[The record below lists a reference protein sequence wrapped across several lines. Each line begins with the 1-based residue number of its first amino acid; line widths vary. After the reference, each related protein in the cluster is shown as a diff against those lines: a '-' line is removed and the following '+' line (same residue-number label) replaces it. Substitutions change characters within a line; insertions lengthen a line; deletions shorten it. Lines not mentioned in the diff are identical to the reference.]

1 MGRGRVEMK
10 LIENKIN
17 RQVTFSKGR
26 NGLMKNAYELS
37 VLCDV
42 EVALIVFSSC
52 GKLYEFGSVG
62 VERTIERYHRCYIRS
77 LSNNRPEEFTQACNW
92 CQEVTKLKSQYE
104 SLVRTNRIINK
115 NLGKMSLKEL
125 QGLERQLE
133 AALTATRKR
142 KDVYIHYLNRS
153 YLARRTWISGEAR
166 WRSGCTVPLVKRS
179 GGGSDLV
186 LWRALLLPLLPLF
199 DFLGKGEMVRL
210 AEGVRVPQTVELRC
224 FFRPFCWS
232 QARPFLGRFGL
243 LQVLCSRGVCEK
255 ASSWVCQP
263 QQPFSGGGACGVN
276 MTVDWCRAVLVRSAL
291 TSGGVV
297 GSASLV

>member
-1 MGRGRVEMK
+1 
-10 LIENKIN
+10 
-17 RQVTFSKGR
+17 
-26 NGLMKNAYELS
+26 
-37 VLCDV
+37 
-42 EVALIVFSSC
+42 
-52 GKLYEFGSVG
+52 
-62 VERTIERYHRCYIRS
+62 
-77 LSNNRPEEFTQACNW
+77 
-92 CQEVTKLKSQYE
+92 
-104 SLVRTNRIINK
+104 
-115 NLGKMSLKEL
+115 
-125 QGLERQLE
+125 
-133 AALTATRKR
+133 
-142 KDVYIHYLNRS
+142 
-153 YLARRTWISGEAR
+153 
-166 WRSGCTVPLVKRS
+166 
-179 GGGSDLV
+179 
-186 LWRALLLPLLPLF
+186 
-199 DFLGKGEMVRL
+199 MVRL

>member
-1 MGRGRVEMK
+1 M
-10 LIENKIN
+10 
-17 RQVTFSKGR
+17 
-26 NGLMKNAYELS
+26 
-37 VLCDV
+37 
-42 EVALIVFSSC
+42 
-52 GKLYEFGSVG
+52 
-62 VERTIERYHRCYIRS
+62 
-77 LSNNRPEEFTQACNW
+77 
-92 CQEVTKLKSQYE
+92 
-104 SLVRTNRIINK
+104 
-115 NLGKMSLKEL
+115 
-125 QGLERQLE
+125 
-133 AALTATRKR
+133 
-142 KDVYIHYLNRS
+142 
-153 YLARRTWISGEAR
+153 
-166 WRSGCTVPLVKRS
+166 
-179 GGGSDLV
+179 SDLV

-232 QARPFLGRFGL
+232 QARPFLGRSTVLVGASMVLLSFPSRFGL